1 MKRWGIVALAVFLL
15 SVSVVAAQAVR
26 LRGTVLDPS
35 GAVIP
40 EADIKISQGNRDVAE
55 AKSDATGN
63 FSFDLPSGEYRLAIS
78 AADFRPYQQ
87 NVRVTANMRP
97 LSIALAV
104 ATISAVVDVGQADDK
119 VSLEDDAK
127 LTSTT

>member
-1 MKRWGIVALAVFLL
+1 MMRLHMKRWGIVALAILLL
-15 SVSVVAAQAVR
+15 SASVMAAQTVR

-40 EADIKISQGNRDVAE
+40 EADIKVTQGNRDVAE

-63 FSFDLPSGEYRLAIS
+63 FSFDLPGGEYRLTIS

-87 NVRVTANMRP
+87 NVRASANVRP
-97 LSIALAV
+97 LSITLAV
-104 ATISAVVDVGQADDK
+104 AVANAVIDVGQPDDK
-119 VSLEDDAK
+119 VS
-127 LTSTT
+127 